1 MADRDI
7 TIPMGPDRTG
17 EIKLPPIDFGDAGPQ
32 EDYPV
37 DAQNGAPADPLAEPA
52 PEAYAAS
59 NNNDVAYAGYNDRYE
74 ELAEKYNI
82 GGLTEEEAT
91 AQGMDDVQMSFLALK
106 DSIGQGREL
115 KAREKELDDF
125 AEQLDADREELE
137 DRDNILANYQVMV
150 TDLDNVIAQH
160 TEQREARK
168 AELAQI
174 TAQLEETTEALGRM
188 REYHDGQMDPFEK
201 NLGRARAYA
210 DQAKNDER
218 SRKSELGA
226 AESELK
232 RAASSDDNTMATARL
247 EQVQAAYDEACR
259 RSESAKEA
267 LDEAQRAY
275 DDAIS
280 QVEQAE
286 APLEHAIEDFEKQS
300 EELKESINRLGDD
313 ISIARKRRQYCD
325 TVYQYP
331 EETEKL
337 RQNVRDDEQRMLQL
351 DAEADDLRERLS
363 QSKQQSKKAKIAIGI
378 LIVLIIA
385 IIIAFVVVMNR

>member
-17 EIKLPPIDFGDAGPQ
+17 ELKLPPIDFGDAG
-32 EDYPV
+32 
-37 DAQNGAPADPLAEPA
+37 AQDESTGSFDPLGEP
-52 PEAYAAS
+52 PREAYAPKEYEEAS
-59 NNNDVAYAGYNDRYE
+59 YAGYNDRYE
-74 ELAEKYNI
+74 DEEPEEYRA
-82 GGLTEEEAT
+82 GGLSEEEAT
-91 AQGMDDVQMSFLALK
+91 AKGMDDVQMSFLALK

-115 KAREKELDDF
+115 KAREKELDEF
-125 AEQLDADREELE
+125 AQQLDDDREELADRE
-137 DRDNILANYQVMV
+137 DILNNYQVIV

-160 TEQREARK
+160 TEQRDARK
-168 AELAQI
+168 AELADI
-174 TAQLEETTEALGRM
+174 TANLNETTEALERM

-201 NLGRARAYA
+201 NLGRARANA

-218 SRKSELGA
+218 SRKSELNA

-232 RAASSDDNTMATARL
+232 RASSGDDITMAEARL
-247 EQVQAAYDEACR
+247 EQVKEAYSEASA

-286 APLEHAIEDFEKQS
+286 APLEHSIEDLQKQAD
-300 EELKESINRLGDD
+300 ELKESINRLGED
-313 ISIARKRRQYCD
+313 ISVARKRRQYCD

-331 EETEKL
+331 EETAKL
-337 RQNVRDDEQRMLQL
+337 RDNVRDGEEKMLQL
-351 DAEADDLRERLS
+351 DAEADELRERLS
-363 QSKQQSKKAKIAIGI
+363 QSKEQSKKAKLAIVIVAIIIVVIIGI
-378 LIVLIIA
+378 LLTI
-385 IIIAFVVVMNR
+385 FVFGK

>member
-17 EIKLPPIDFGDAGPQ
+17 EIELPPIDFGDAGAQ
-32 EDYPV
+32 ES
-37 DAQNGAPADPLAEPA
+37 AG
-52 PEAYAAS
+52 AAS
-59 NNNDVAYAGYNDRYE
+59 NSLPEPSRDQRSASARDDVSYAGINDRYE
-74 ELAEKYNI
+74 EQADKYEV
-82 GGLTEEEAT
+82 GGMSDEEAT

-115 KAREKELDDF
+115 KAREKELDEF
-125 AEQLDADREELE
+125 AEQLDSDKEELADRE
-137 DRDNILANYQVMV
+137 DILANYQVLV

-160 TEQREARK
+160 TDQREARK
-168 AELAQI
+168 AELAEV
-174 TAQLEETTEALGRM
+174 TAKLTNTSEELERM

-218 SRKSELGA
+218 SRKSELSA

-232 RAASSDDNTMATARL
+232 RADPSGDTTMASARL
-247 EQVQAAYDEACR
+247 EQVQEAYDEACA
-259 RSESAKEA
+259 RSNSAKEA

-275 DDAIS
+275 DDAIG

-286 APLEHAIEDFEKQS
+286 APLERAIEDLEKQS
-300 EELKESINRLGDD
+300 DELKESINRLGED

-331 EETEKL
+331 EETAKL
-337 RQNVRDDEQRMLQL
+337 RESVRSDEQKMLQL
-351 DAEADDLRERLS
+351 DAEADDLRDRLS
-363 QSKQQSKKAKIAIGI
+363 QSKERSKKAKIAIGAA
-378 LIVLIIA
+378 VA
-385 IIIAFVVVMNR
+385 IIIIVIIIVIVFLNR

>member
-17 EIKLPPIDFGDAGPQ
+17 EIELPPIDFGDAGTQNDAAAATDPFAGSA
-32 EDYPV
+32 PV
-37 DAQNGAPADPLAEPA
+37 PS
-52 PEAYAAS
+52 YAAEREEP
-59 NNNDVAYAGYNDRYE
+59 AYAGYNDRYE
-74 ELAEKYNI
+74 EMPEEYHA
-82 GGLTEEEAT
+82 GGVSEERAL

-115 KAREKELDDF
+115 KAREKELDEFSD
-125 AEQLDADREELE
+125 QLDADREELADRE
-137 DRDNILANYQVMV
+137 DILANYQVLV

-168 AELAQI
+168 AELAQV
-174 TAQLEETTEALGRM
+174 TSELDQTTEALNRM

-218 SRKSELGA
+218 SRKTELNA

-232 RAASSDDNTMATARL
+232 RAESGDDTTMAEARH
-247 EQVQAAYDEACR
+247 EQVKAAYDEAR
-259 RSESAKEA
+259 ARSEAAKET
-267 LDEAQRAY
+267 LDQAQKAY
-275 DDAIS
+275 DDAMS

-286 APLEHAIEDFEKQS
+286 APLEHSIEDLEKKS
-300 EELKESINRLGDD
+300 EELKGSINRLGDD

-331 EETEKL
+331 EETAKL
-337 RQNVRDDEQRMLQL
+337 RDSVRDSEQKLLQL
-351 DAEADDLRERLS
+351 DAEADDLRERLT
-363 QSKQQSKKAKIAIGI
+363 QSKQQSKKAKAAICI
-378 LIVLIIA
+378 LI
-385 IIIAFVVVMNR
+385 IIIIVIIVVAVMVLNH